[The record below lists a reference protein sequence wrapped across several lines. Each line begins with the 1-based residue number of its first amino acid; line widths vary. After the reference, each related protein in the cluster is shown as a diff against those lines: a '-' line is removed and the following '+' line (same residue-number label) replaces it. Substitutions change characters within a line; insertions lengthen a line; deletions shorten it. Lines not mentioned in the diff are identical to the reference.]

1 LSYSLEYLPLARLIS
16 EAHRRLGLSL
26 NGVARGMRRAA
37 QQENMYCG
45 TTRQAVL
52 GYERGRI
59 PYPDALRW
67 LAAAAGLPGSNFT
80 IQV

>member
-1 LSYSLEYLPLARLIS
+1 M
-16 EAHRRLGLSL
+16 
-26 NGVARGMRRAA
+26 NGVARGMHRAA
-37 QQENMYCG
+37 QQEGSYSG
-45 TTRQAVL
+45 AHRQTIL